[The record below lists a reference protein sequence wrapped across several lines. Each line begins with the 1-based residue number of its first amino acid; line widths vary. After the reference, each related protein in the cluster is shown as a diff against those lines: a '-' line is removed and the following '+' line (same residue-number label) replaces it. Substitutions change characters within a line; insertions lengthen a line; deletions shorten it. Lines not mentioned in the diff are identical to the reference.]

1 MFHFSYLPLIRKKRH
16 ISHGKCNNPSN
27 SLSFIRGQSS
37 PYIRYLTLGGP
48 TGLIHWNPVA
58 AWLKN
63 QRFNQTEAYVDIQ
76 S

>member
-1 MFHFSYLPLIRKKRH
+1 M
-16 ISHGKCNNPSN
+16 
-27 SLSFIRGQSS
+27 
-37 PYIRYLTLGGP
+37 LGGP

-63 QRFNQTEAYVDIQ
+63 QRFNQTEAYVDFQ